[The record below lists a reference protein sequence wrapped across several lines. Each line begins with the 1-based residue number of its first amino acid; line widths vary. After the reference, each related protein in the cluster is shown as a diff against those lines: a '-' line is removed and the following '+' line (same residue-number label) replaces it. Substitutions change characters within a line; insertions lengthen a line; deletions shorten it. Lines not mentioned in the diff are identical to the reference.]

1 MRFVPGAGEMNSA
14 RRFRRSSSVVYVEA
28 AARLGPRTGA
38 VPMKVPSRALT
49 TAAASAAKGSS
60 CRPAS
65 SYWPCRVTCG
75 AIRVSL
81 RLEGR
86 GDHHGQQDQ
95 SRQGQAWRARRQAKA
110 HVGKAIGN
118 EQMQAEGKALEL
130 KGKASQQIAKAGERA
145 TRQRVN
151 K

>member
-1 MRFVPGAGEMNSA
+1 MGNKTNR
-14 RRFRRSSSVVYVEA
+14 
-28 AARLGPRTGA
+28 
-38 VPMKVPSRALT
+38 
-49 TAAASAAKGSS
+49 AKGKLGEL
-60 CRPAS
+60 A
-65 SYWPCRVTCG
+65 G
-75 AIRVSL
+75 K
-81 RLEGR
+81 
-86 GDHHGQQDQ
+86 
-95 SRQGQAWRARRQAKA
+95 AKA